1 MAVGENN
8 HNLLAITSTYHIF
21 NTLKRP
27 LTDICQ
33 FWGTATLFSLV
44 KVHQKVRK
52 FATKQPKLAKIEN
65 NSERPVDVLAVEKR
79 DSLTDNLKS
88 RDASASKKQ

>member
-52 FATKQPKLAKIEN
+52 IGQNRPNVCIIRAKKGTILKKYTTAGVG
-65 NSERPVDVLAVEKR
+65 VD
-79 DSLTDNLKS
+79 N
-88 RDASASKKQ
+88 